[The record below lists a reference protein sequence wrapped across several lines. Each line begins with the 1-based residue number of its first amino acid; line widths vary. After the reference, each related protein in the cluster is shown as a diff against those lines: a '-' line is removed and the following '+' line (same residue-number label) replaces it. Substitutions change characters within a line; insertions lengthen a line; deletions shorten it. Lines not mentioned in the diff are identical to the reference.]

1 REHQGHL
8 ECVAADG
15 DDGFRAHRKKLAASV
30 PMTRDQPSM
39 STNSMILNGSEIST
53 GDSIIMP
60 IDMSTL
66 ATTRSM
72 ITNGMNS
79 RNPIWKAVLSSLVT
93 NAGTRMLS
101 GTSCG
106 LAKPLP

>member
-1 REHQGHL
+1 MT
-8 ECVAADG
+8 
-15 DDGFRAHRKKLAASV
+15 SV
-30 PMTRDQPSM
+30 QPST

-60 IDMSTL
+60 IDISTL

-79 RNPIWKAVLSSLVT
+79 RKPI
-93 NAGTRMLS
+93 
-101 GTSCG
+101 
-106 LAKPLP
+106 